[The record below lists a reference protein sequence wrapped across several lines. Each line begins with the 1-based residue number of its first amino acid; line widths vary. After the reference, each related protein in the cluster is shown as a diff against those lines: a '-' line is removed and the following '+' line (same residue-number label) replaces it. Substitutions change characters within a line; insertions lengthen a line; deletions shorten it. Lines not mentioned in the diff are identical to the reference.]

1 VGPSGVPDLDTAVS
15 GRRNVRPRGVW
26 LSQMT
31 WHSVD
36 RGGARWSGGTQSGV
50 LDLDRCGTRKMG
62 NEGVSYLWSTG
73 SLAYAGGL

>member
-36 RGGARWSGGTQSGV
+36 RGGARWPGGT
-50 LDLDRCGTRKMG
+50 
-62 NEGVSYLWSTG
+62 
-73 SLAYAGGL
+73 